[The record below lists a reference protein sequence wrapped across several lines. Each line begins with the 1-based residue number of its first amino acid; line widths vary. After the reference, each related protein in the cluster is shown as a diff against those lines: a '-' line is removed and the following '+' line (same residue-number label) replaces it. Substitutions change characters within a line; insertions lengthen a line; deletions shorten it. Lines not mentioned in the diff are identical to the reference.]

1 CVAAVYPLPN
11 RIGTNWVRGADG
23 QYTDAGKANHT
34 KGSFSWAILYYN
46 GDLPEM
52 DWEPSPVDDSYPHA
66 HTYDTQKA
74 MWDEE
79 RSGAREISA
88 YWRDTQLPFD
98 CRTYQERLKK
108 GIPLTEYQQRVVD
121 AGGWPYG
128 NIGITGTNTD
138 AEDAGAS
145 GEAADASATGGEWE
159 GSVRTHGAS
168 GPDSSTAYQEPPP
181 ASPPTNPLAG
191 INIEPLLAH
200 CLKHRDKW
208 KESENPAHHTRWNHV
223 INLIELGGR
232 DFNAARAYA
241 KTHASKGWKPWRE
254 LADMLGRV

>member
-1 CVAAVYPLPN
+1 
-11 RIGTNWVRGADG
+11 
-23 QYTDAGKANHT
+23 
-34 KGSFSWAILYYN
+34 
-46 GDLPEM
+46 M

-108 GIPLTEYQQRVVD
+108 GIPLTEYQRRVVD
-121 AGGWPYG
+121 AGGWPY
-128 NIGITGTNTD
+128 D
-138 AEDAGAS
+138 
-145 GEAADASATGGEWE
+145 GERE